1 MTANVLIHEALC
13 FALFYT
19 VFCRAVRSDARV
31 KTDVRFAFFVLG
43 AVSIAGIAAPIV
55 WAHQPSRFDL
65 ALLAS
70 IVLVQAVTARHWTH
84 GVPEHFLQDKHRPRN
99 RQAQDRKDTL

>member
-1 MTANVLIHEALC
+1 MNAGVLIHEALC

-31 KTDVRFAFFVLG
+31 KADVRFAFFALG
-43 AVSIAGIAAPIV
+43 VASIMGMAAPIV
-55 WAHQPSRFDL
+55 WAHDPSRFDL

-70 IVLVQAVTARHWTH
+70 IVLVQAVTARHWAH
-84 GVPEHFLQDKHRPRN
+84 GVPEHFLQDKHKPRN
-99 RQAQDRKDTL
+99 RRRGDNRAES